1 MDKKQMGIIVVLLVL
16 IVCAGVLATKLNSP
30 FYVNGSDTSGK
41 NAVSTTD
48 NTAKTTTTSI
58 FSEVRLS
65 RDHSITQVLQQLQ
78 TIIDDKNVS
87 KESKDNASNQYAAMV
102 VQKNNSTKIESLL
115 KMKGYTDT
123 VCTIEDDKVVVTVLV
138 KALTD
143 KQSKEIQS
151 TVMDVT
157 KMNNVEINAKQ

>member
-30 FYVNGSDTSGK
+30 FYVNGDDTSGK
-41 NAVSTTD
+41 NAVSSTN
-48 NTAKTTTTSI
+48 NTQKTTTTSI

-65 RDHSITQVLQQLQ
+65 RDHSMTQLLAQLQ
-78 TIIDDKNVS
+78 TIMDDKNVS
-87 KESKDNASNQYAAMV
+87 KESKDNASNQYTAMV
-102 VQKNNSTKIESLL
+102 LQKNNSTKIEGLL

-123 VCTIEDDKVVVTVLV
+123 VCTIETDKVVITVLA
-138 KALTD
+138 KELTD

-157 KMNNVEINAKQ
+157 KMNNIEINAKQ